1 MDNRYLPGAEVPDYD
16 DRVSQIIEAVMPEE
30 EDDPE
35 VFNPFLGD
43 EYLMGIANHDG
54 EVYRVIGV
62 GMTDGIRLQEKLFDI
77 GLRDA
82 VGERGS
88 IRGLHWLMRPDTDT
102 SR

>member
-1 MDNRYLPGAEVPDYD
+1 MESRYIDGVAVPDYD

-43 EYLMGIANHDG
+43 EYRMGIANQDG
-54 EVYRVIGV
+54 EVYRTIGV
-62 GMTDGIRLQEKLFDI
+62 GMTDGIRLNEALSEI

-88 IRGLHWLMRPDTDT
+88 IRGLHFLMRPDSET

>member
-1 MDNRYLPGAEVPDYD
+1 MRGEYIDGVAVPDYD
-16 DRVSQIIEAVMPEE
+16 DRVSQIVEAVIPEE

-43 EYLMGIANHDG
+43 EYRMGIANHDG

-62 GMTDGIRLQEKLFDI
+62 RMTEGIDLQQQLFDI

-82 VGERGS
+82 VG
-88 IRGLHWLMRPDTDT
+88 
-102 SR
+102 